1 MAYILTNAQ
10 VAEVRQTYLTGE
22 YSMSELA
29 SSFGL
34 TKAAVQSILDCRNW
48 SHLLTKGEA
57 EALAR
62 VRAER
67 RNGN

>member
-10 VAEVRQTYLTGE
+10 VAEVRQAYLTGDF
-22 YSMSELA
+22 SMSELA
-29 SSFGL
+29 RNFGL
-34 TKAAVQSILDCRNW
+34 SKAAVQSILDCRNW
-48 SHLLTKGEA
+48 THLLAKGEA

-67 RNGN
+67 RNG